1 MQESIERAFEPG
13 AGTAVPAEPARADVA
28 QIERREIRID
38 QLVLIARN
46 IPVAILANLTNS
58 LLAIA
63 FFHRLASP
71 GLLGGW
77 LALMLAFG
85 AGASLLW
92 WRSRDRA
99 RPQDAAPW
107 AIHAVVL
114 AAGAAGLLWGGF
126 AAAIFPAHSV
136 PHQVLLALAV
146 GAMAATSLV
155 SLQCLPVASATYILA
170 SLCPLILRF
179 AAVGDAFHGFMTEM
193 LAVYTLVLLG
203 FTHNGYSAFAESVR
217 LRLGNEELLRRMA
230 ATNRVLKR
238 HVDELQWSRKRLV
251 QQSKDLAKLAQ
262 AHDAERRRA
271 ESASAAKS
279 RFLANMSHE
288 LRTPLNAIIG
298 FSEMMRTEALGPVGS
313 PRYRAYADD
322 INRSGMHL
330 LGLINDLLDLSKIE
344 AGKMELAEGLLE
356 LPRLVDDCL
365 LLLRDVARRGKVE
378 LAAELPTDLPLLWG
392 DERKLKQVL
401 LNLLGNAVKFTPEGG
416 RVAVRAESERGG
428 GFAIAVSDTGI
439 GIAREHLAI
448 VLEPFG
454 QVRHVEG
461 ERAQPHGTGLGLP
474 LSKALVELHGGKL
487 EIESA
492 PGRGT
497 TIRLRLPPERWRAAA
512 WAVA

>member
-1 MQESIERAFEPG
+1 MQESIERTNEPG
-13 AGTAVPAEPARADVA
+13 AGTAVPVEPASADST

-38 QLVLIARN
+38 QLVLISRN
-46 IPVAILANLTNS
+46 LPVAVLANFTTS
-58 LLAIA
+58 LLVVA
-63 FFHRLASP
+63 FLHRLASP
-71 GLLGGW
+71 ALLGGW
-77 LALMLAFG
+77 LVLMVALG
-85 AGASLLW
+85 GSASLVW
-92 WRSRDRA
+92 WRTRRRA
-99 RPQDAAPW
+99 RPRDAAPS
-107 AIHAVVL
+107 AIRIVVL
-114 AAGAAGLLWGGF
+114 AAGVAGLLWGGF
-126 AAAIFPAHSV
+126 AAAIFPAHSA

-155 SLQCLPVASATYILA
+155 SLQCLPIASATYIIA

-203 FTHNGYSAFAESVR
+203 FTHNGYSAFVESVR

-230 ATNRVLKR
+230 VTNRVLKR
-238 HVDELQWSRKRLV
+238 HVDELQWSRRRLV
-251 QQSKDLAKLAQ
+251 QQAKDLAKLAQ

-271 ESASAAKS
+271 ERASAAKS

-356 LPRLVDDCL
+356 LPRLVQDCL
-365 LLLRDVARRGKVE
+365 LLLREVARRGKVE
-378 LAAELPTDLPLLWG
+378 LAAELPADLPLLWG

-401 LNLLGNAVKFTPEGG
+401 LNLLGNAVKFTSEGG
-416 RVAVRAESERGG
+416 TVALRAESESAG
-428 GFAIAVSDTGI
+428 GFVIAVSDTGI
-439 GIAREHLAI
+439 GIAREHLAT

-454 QVRHVEG
+454 QVRQLEG
-461 ERAQPHGTGLGLP
+461 EPQQPHGTGLGLP

-487 EIESA
+487 EIASV
-492 PGRGT
+492 PGQGT